1 ILRRKAAGSATGN
14 LLVLAGA
21 GNADAAQRPAQAA
34 EPRQH
39 CAEKP
44 MSLSDPEMLMS
55 LRRLSRCNIESGMLM
70 WLSHRRG

>member
-1 ILRRKAAGSATGN
+1 MSLSDPET
-14 LLVLAGA
+14 L
-21 GNADAAQRPAQAA
+21 
-34 EPRQH
+34 
-39 CAEKP
+39 